1 MTRYSVQ
8 PRDQIL
14 IKGYGFLSF
23 AKNMGKHVGKK
34 YMQVLNSKYSQN
46 LLDHAIQS
54 AIYAL
59 KTLQKKQFKKQHKQ
73 LVIRLLIKLLIK

>member
-1 MTRYSVQ
+1 
-8 PRDQIL
+8 
-14 IKGYGFLSF
+14 
-23 AKNMGKHVGKK
+23 
-34 YMQVLNSKYSQN
+34 MQVLNSKYSQN

-59 KTLQKKQFKKQHKQ
+59 KTLQKKQFKKQHKE

>member
-1 MTRYSVQ
+1 
-8 PRDQIL
+8 
-14 IKGYGFLSF
+14 
-23 AKNMGKHVGKK
+23 
-34 YMQVLNSKYSQN
+34 MQVLNGKYSQN
-46 LLDHAIQS
+46 LLDHAIKS

>member
-1 MTRYSVQ
+1 
-8 PRDQIL
+8 
-14 IKGYGFLSF
+14 
-23 AKNMGKHVGKK
+23 
-34 YMQVLNSKYSQN
+34 MQVLNSKYGQN

-54 AIYAL
+54 AIYAF